1 MQHTSRGIALKIGAT
16 LAFSLQY
23 VALKLAGNVPVG
35 EVVFFRAFFALIPL
49 FAFAHFTIGFRETV
63 RTDRPWLH
71 LVRAA
76 IGSSSMF
83 LGFAALKLL
92 PLADITAF
100 GFVQPIFAVVL
111 AALVLK
117 EHVGPYRLAAVA
129 VGFAGVI
136 LMIQPH
142 GGVAGILSH
151 GLSAGAGLALT
162 AALCSAFV
170 VIFIRQMSATE
181 KGETIVFYFMSFC
194 AALGAVTMI
203 WWRVPLSLGATVAL
217 ILGGICGGFGQIMMT
232 FCYRDAEPSLL
243 APFDYTAMI
252 WAVLFGFMVF
262 AEVPAVMVL
271 AGAAVVTAAGVFIA
285 VREHRIG
292 RELASQVE
300 SLPAP

>member
-1 MQHTSRGIALKIGAT
+1 MFDTSRGIALKCGAT

-49 FAFAHFTIGFRETV
+49 FVFAQFTIGMRETV
-63 RTDRPWLH
+63 KTDRPWLH
-71 LVRAA
+71 LIRAA

-100 GFVQPIFAVVL
+100 GFVQPVFAVVL
-111 AALVLK
+111 AAIVLK
-117 EHVGPYRLAAVA
+117 ETVGPYRGAAVVVA
-129 VGFAGVI
+129 FAGVI

-142 GGVAGILSH
+142 GGVGGIVAH
-151 GLSAGAGLALT
+151 GLSTGAGLALA

-181 KGETIVFYFMSFC
+181 KSETIVFYFMAFC
-194 AALGAVTMI
+194 AALGALTMI
-203 WWRVPLSLGATVAL
+203 WWRVPLGLYATIAL
-217 ILGGICGGFGQIMMT
+217 ILGGISGGFGQLMMT
-232 FCYRDAEPSLL
+232 FSYRYAEPSLL

-252 WAVLFGFMVF
+252 WAVLFGYLVF
-262 AEVPAVMVL
+262 AEVPATMVL

-285 VREHRIG
+285 LREHRIG
-292 RELASQVE
+292 RELASRVE
-300 SLPAP
+300 ALPAP